1 MDQKVFQDEQEI
13 KQVMAKYLEGSSKGE
28 SSILS
33 PYFHKDAV
41 IYWDGADTDV
51 HTHAIQWFFDAI
63 DRLGPDD
70 DEHPMH
76 TVDVLDIT
84 DGIAVVKVRE
94 TWKGMAYTDYM
105 SLVRTPEGWRI
116 AAKLFHN
123 HSADM
128 SK

>member
-1 MDQKVFQDEQEI
+1 MDFQHFQDEQEI
-13 KQVMAKYLEGSSKGE
+13 KQVMAKYLEGSNKGD

-63 DRLGPDD
+63 DKMGPDD
-70 DEHPMH
+70 DKDAPAI
-76 TVDVLDIT
+76 VDVLDIT
-84 DGIAVVKVRE
+84 DGIAVVKVVE
-94 TWKGMAYTDYM
+94 TWKGMHYTDYH
-105 SLVRTPEGWRI
+105 SLVRTLEGWRI
-116 AAKLFHN
+116 VAKLFHN
-123 HSADM
+123 HSND